1 MPAESTSI
9 SISIVIVRLHSV
21 IAGGDGPPLQPPLCL
36 AGRAAEGRERAARRA
51 DRPASLPATRLAKQ
65 RAAGRGPRRR
75 ICARKRQG
83 AHYGRAPGQQNGAR
97 KGTRAH
103 LRAAELRRPRPA
115 CLSAGWGYPRGCS
128 AAPSHRFPRRCLP
141 FSPFQPQRASSSSK
155 QPLSSLLPPLPLPA
169 AGADRSDQLSR
180 QIHAHWSWA
189 TPATK
194 SESPRS
200 ARFGWI
206 RHCIAA
212 AAASRR
218 RSVLGQRKHG

>member
-1 MPAESTSI
+1 MMILCPK
-9 SISIVIVRLHSV
+9 SV
-21 IAGGDGPPLQPPLCL
+21 LFAYSAIAGGDGPPLQPPLCL

-51 DRPASLPATRLAKQ
+51 DRPASLPATRLPKQ

-83 AHYGRAPGQQNGAR
+83 AHYGRASREQNGAR

-141 FSPFQPQRASSSSK
+141 FSPFQPQRAASSSK
-155 QPLSSLLPPLPLPA
+155 QPLSSCYHLFRFPRQAQTAPTSSVARSMPIG
-169 AGADRSDQLSR
+169 AGRR
-180 QIHAHWSWA
+180 Q
-189 TPATK
+189 
-194 SESPRS
+194 
-200 ARFGWI
+200 
-206 RHCIAA
+206 
-212 AAASRR
+212 RR
-218 RSVLGQRKHG
+218 RARALARHASAGYATA